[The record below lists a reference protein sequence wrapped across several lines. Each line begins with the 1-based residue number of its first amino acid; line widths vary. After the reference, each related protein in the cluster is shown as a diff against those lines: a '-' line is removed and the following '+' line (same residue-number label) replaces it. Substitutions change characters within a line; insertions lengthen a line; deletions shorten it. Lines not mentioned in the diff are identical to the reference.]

1 VGVAFLAAMWKWYYY
16 APNTYKQLK
25 IAQMR
30 KDGITVSEED
40 AHAPYTLPV
49 ALLDTKEG
57 AKYKTGPIDFL
68 RRCMGPY
75 LLIRFFL
82 LPAPLLL
89 IKALL
94 GTSLPLYATAVAN
107 LALADAVSNIHSF
120 IIIATNHCGDD
131 MYKFD
136 RSVTPRSGSFY
147 MRAITS
153 SSNFRTSNGIDP
165 KTGLARRVHGNMA
178 DLNDFMHGWLN
189 YQIEH
194 HAWPQ
199 LSMLSYQKSAPR
211 CARSAPSITCPTC
224 STASSGVSRRPRTSW
239 WATRTCALS
248 TARGSMRRTSSPGTT
263 RRWPRPPRRLTRV
276 TPWPQRPSEADDE
289 QAEALEA

>member
-1 VGVAFLAAMWKWYYY
+1 MG
-16 APNTYKQLK
+16 YKQLK

-75 LLIRFFL
+75 LLIQ
-82 LPAPLLL
+82 
-89 IKALL
+89 ALL

-194 HAWPQ
+194 HA
-199 LSMLSYQKSAPR
+199 S
-211 CARSAPSITCPTC
+211 
-224 STASSGVSRRPRTSW
+224 
-239 WATRTCALS
+239 
-248 TARGSMRRTSSPGTT
+248 
-263 RRWPRPPRRLTRV
+263 
-276 TPWPQRPSEADDE
+276 
-289 QAEALEA
+289 

>member
-1 VGVAFLAAMWKWYYY
+1 MWKWYYY

-49 ALLDTKEG
+49 ALLDIKEG
-57 AKYKTGPIDFL
+57 EKYKTGPIDFL

-178 DLNDFMHGWLN
+178 DLNDFLHGWLN

-194 HAWPQ
+194 HAFPQ
-199 LSMLSYQKSAPR
+199 LSMLSYQKSAPQMR
-211 CARSAPSITCPTC
+211 AICAKHNVPYVQHS
-224 STASSGVSRRPRTSW
+224 VF
-239 WATRTCALS
+239 
-248 TARGSMRRTSSPGTT
+248 
-263 RRWPRPPRRLTRV
+263 RRLKKTADIMVGHTDMRPFDRSWEYEKDLFTWDDQKMAKYSLNPKGPKTRNV
-276 TPWPQRPSEADDE
+276 SKPPLHNTIYGSK
-289 QAEALEA
+289 

>member
-1 VGVAFLAAMWKWYYY
+1 MARRQPHAA
-16 APNTYKQLK
+16 A
-25 IAQMR
+25 AQEEGHTLQPDALSLYPACQPATPPSSLEPSLTTQ
-30 KDGITVSEED
+30 DGITVSEED

-49 ALLDTKEG
+49 ALLDIKEG
-57 AKYKTGPIDFL
+57 QKYKTGPIDFL

-89 IKALL
+89 ISRML

-189 YQIEH
+189 YQ
-194 HAWPQ
+194 
-199 LSMLSYQKSAPR
+199 
-211 CARSAPSITCPTC
+211 ARSK
-224 STASSGVSRRPRTSW
+224 
-239 WATRTCALS
+239 
-248 TARGSMRRTSSPGTT
+248 
-263 RRWPRPPRRLTRV
+263 
-276 TPWPQRPSEADDE
+276 
-289 QAEALEA
+289 